1 MGGKAGII
9 LVLGFAFI
17 LGYMSLNLSSSATSS
32 VQNMARYNQTTVSHN
47 IAVAGA
53 NVGLS
58 QLYADTTWRGPVT
71 QSAGGAFPG
80 GYTVQATPIAGDQLL
95 VQSISRYQ
103 IPGYK
108 TFRDTV
114 EVYLNRKRLNSF
126 TLFAWMTNFEGNVF
140 WITSDTVWGRVHSNG
155 ALHVNGK
162 PVFMEKV
169 TTSKGFDPKVGTET
183 NSAIFKQGYET
194 GVAEIDFPADLS
206 DLVAAATVGGG
217 GKVGRSYLLPD
228 VWITMDPGTA
238 ANNDGKVYVRATKGG
253 AIIDSIALNDPTF
266 NGAIL
271 GSGNVH
277 VEGTLDGKATI
288 ASLSQVT
295 IENDVLYEKDPMVV
309 PTSDDLLGLVS
320 ENNIIVADNAPNN
333 SNCIVQASVFT
344 RTGAFSAE
352 NFNTRPVAGEL
363 RLLGSMVQ
371 EQRGA
376 VGTFS
381 GSTIKSGFSKRYRYD
396 TRLSDPAFRPPF
408 YPGFYVRTLAIKNWW
423 ESYRIE
429 GLGNF

>member
-9 LVLGFAFI
+9 LVIGFAFI
-17 LGYMSLNLSSSATSS
+17 LGYMSLNLSTSATST

-53 NVGLS
+53 NVGLA
-58 QLYADTTWRGPVT
+58 QLYADTSWRGPIT

-80 GYTVQATPIAGDQLL
+80 DYTVKASNFAGDQLL

-114 EVYLNRKRLNSF
+114 EVYLGRNKKNSF
-126 TLFAWMTNFEGNVF
+126 TLYAWMTNFEGNVF

-155 ALHVNGK
+155 NLHVNGQ

-169 TTSKGFDPKVGTET
+169 TTAKGFDPKPGKGG
-183 NSAIFKQGYET
+183 NDAIFKQGYET
-194 GVAEIDFPADLS
+194 GVAAIDFPADLS
-206 DLVAAATVGGG
+206 EIVTAAAAG
-217 GKVGRSYLLPD
+217 GRSYLLPD
-228 VWITMDPGTA
+228 VWVTLSPGTA
-238 ANNDGKVYVRATKGG
+238 ANNDGKAYVRASKAGP
-253 AIIDSIALNDPTF
+253 IIDSISLSDPLF
-266 NGAIL
+266 NGVVL

-277 VEGTLDGKATI
+277 VEGTVDGKLTVT
-288 ASLSQVT
+288 SLSQVT
-295 IENDVLYEKDPMVV
+295 VENDVLYEKDPRY
-309 PTSDDLLGLVS
+309 TSSDDVLGLVC
-320 ENNIIVADNAPNN
+320 ENNVVVADNAANN
-333 SNCIVQASVFT
+333 SNCVIQASVFT
-344 RTGAFSAE
+344 RTGSFGAE
-352 NFNTRPVAGEL
+352 HYNTRPVSGEL
-363 RLLGSMVQ
+363 HLLGSMVQ

-376 VGTFS
+376 VGTFA

-396 TRLSDPAFRPPF
+396 TRLSDPNFRPPF
-408 YPGFYVRTLAIKNWW
+408 YPGFYSKTLAIKNWW